1 MKTTKLT
8 LMATAAALI
17 GIGQLTFGG
26 SVQAQ
31 EAVRIGTSSVGSSFY
46 TIAIGASEIITKH
59 DKINATAEPVGGSS
73 ANVRGLG
80 AKKVEFAMANSF
92 AAFSGFSGTYSFKKS
107 GKVPVRLVV
116 QSQASNRWILLRKGA
131 NIKSLADLKGQT
143 VIAKRRALPEIALV
157 MGAFAKVFN
166 LDTGSM
172 NLVATTNSKQAYK
185 ALRAGSVA
193 AIVMPFSSKSAAVV
207 KPMRDG
213 VLDFFYTSKQKRDE
227 MLKYLP
233 PMMWGD
239 TFPANTFPGQTKPV
253 HLIGMNSYFLSRPGV
268 SAKTVYKVAKAIF
281 ENTKEFAT
289 YHKAARKW
297 TLKRALKNVALPF
310 HEGAIRYFKEKGV
323 WTPALEANQKALL
336 AKSG

>member
-1 MKTTKLT
+1 MLKCRT
-8 LMATAAALI
+8 LGMALAMVFLVAGLTAAK
-17 GIGQLTFGG
+17 
-26 SVQAQ
+26 AQ
-31 EAVRIGTSSVGSSFY
+31 EAVRIGTSSVGSTFY

-59 DKINATAEPVGGSS
+59 AKINATAEPVGGSS

-92 AAFSGFSGTYSFKKS
+92 AAFSGFNGTYSFKKS
-107 GKVPVRLVV
+107 GKVPIRLVV
-116 QSQASNRWILLRKGA
+116 QAQASNRWILLRKSA

-157 MGAFAKVFN
+157 MDAFVKVFN
-166 LDTGSM
+166 LDAGSM

-185 ALRAGSVA
+185 AARAGSIA
-193 AIVMPFSSKSAAVV
+193 ALVMPFSSKSAAVA
-207 KPMRDG
+207 KPMNDG

-227 MLKYLP
+227 MLKLLP

-239 TFPANTFPGQTKPV
+239 TFPPNTFPGQTKPV
-253 HLIGMNSYFLSRPGV
+253 HLIGLNSYFLSHPSV
-268 SAKTVYKVAKAIF
+268 SNKTVYKVAKAIF

-289 YHKAARKW
+289 YHKAARQW

-310 HEGAIRYFKEKGV
+310 HEGVIRYFKEKGV
-323 WTPALEANQKALL
+323 WTPALEANQKALI

>member
-1 MKTTKLT
+1 MNTTRFT

-17 GIGQLTFGG
+17 GLGQLVVGS

-31 EAVRIGTSSVGSSFY
+31 EAVRIGTSSVGSAFY
-46 TIAIGASEIITKH
+46 TIAIGASEIISKYA
-59 DKINATAEPVGGSS
+59 KINATAEPVGGSS

-92 AAFSGFSGTYSFKKS
+92 AAFSGFNGTYSFKKS
-107 GKVPVRLVV
+107 GKVPVRLVI
-116 QSQASNRWILLRKGA
+116 QAQASNRWILLRKGA

-166 LDTGSM
+166 LDVGSM

-185 ALRAGSVA
+185 AIRAGSVA
-193 AIVMPFSSKSAAVV
+193 AILMPFSRKSAAVV
-207 KPMRDG
+207 KPMNDG
-213 VLDFFYTSKQKRDE
+213 VLEFFYTSKQKRDE
-227 MLKYLP
+227 MLKLLP

-239 TFPANTFPGQTKPV
+239 TFPPNMFPGQTKPV
-253 HLIGMNSYFLSRPGV
+253 HLIGMNTYFLSHPSV
-268 SAKTVYKVAKAIF
+268 SNKTVYKVAKAIF
-281 ENTKEFAT
+281 EHTKEFAI